1 MKLSKN
7 QGNEMIKVPVNF
19 QSSWPKNNE
28 VINVSHE
35 LTSVVLVAGVFF
47 GTPCIIIIIM
57 LGK

>member
-35 LTSVVLVAGVFF
+35 LTSVVLVAGVFLEH
-47 GTPCIIIIIM
+47 PVYYI
-57 LGK
+57 LEHPV